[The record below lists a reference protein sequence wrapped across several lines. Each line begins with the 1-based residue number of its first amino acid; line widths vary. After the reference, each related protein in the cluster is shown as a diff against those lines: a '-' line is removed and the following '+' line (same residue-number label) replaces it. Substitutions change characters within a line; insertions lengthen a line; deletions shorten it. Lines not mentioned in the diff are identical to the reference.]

1 MSVGLQVSPE
11 WWVAG
16 PYQWRLPLVRTSG
29 GCRWSVPLEAAAGP
43 YQWRLTLPALPQVMK
58 TCRMMGIQ
66 TVAVHSD
73 VDASAVS
80 QTSNH
85 QSTPSEETSVLLYS
99 A

>member
-16 PYQWRLPLVRTSG
+16 PYQWRLSLVRTSG
-29 GCRWSVPLEAAAGP
+29 GCRWSVPVEADA
-43 YQWRLTLPALPQVMK
+43 ALPQVMK

-80 QTSNH
+80 PTSNH
-85 QSTPSEETSVLLYS
+85 QSTQIRGDFSVTVQRLITGTAS
-99 A
+99 KG